1 MAAHPLVLTFR
12 TPMQNKPIYAALA
25 EAFAAEG
32 VDTHFTLM
40 GDGNMHWAAAMK
52 NLDGMAT
59 FAVRHEHC
67 ACAMAMGYHLA
78 TGKVGVAS
86 VTCGP
91 GFTQIATA
99 LTVASRGRIPLVVF
113 AGEAPINA
121 RWYNQ
126 AFDQPPLAAAAGAHY
141 ISAHSPQRMYQYVR
155 EAFYVARHERKPV
168 VLGVPYDLQKQP
180 LPNLGDYQPSSTV
193 LPRVE
198 PMPPSPHQ
206 VDELVEKLTRARCP
220 IVLAG
225 RGVMRSGAHKE
236 VEELAERSG
245 ALLAT
250 TLLARGMFDHNPF
263 SLGISG
269 GFARDIA
276 LEVGAQADLVVAI
289 GTSLNYYTVDGGN
302 MFPQAEVAQ
311 IDVEPLGLRN
321 GLRAANLYLRADA
334 KLAVVEVLKKLRAG
348 GAARIRSDAL
358 ARRIREEPADAA
370 EFAVEPGLL
379 DPRRAIE
386 ALDRVIPKDYDSVSG
401 SGHQSYFHS
410 VMRGREPEN
419 YHAIREFGAI
429 GNGISLAIGV
439 AAGKRNGKVVLFDG
453 DGSFLMHIQELET
466 VKRHGLKLLFCI
478 LNDGAYGS
486 EIHKLRAD
494 GVDASGAMF
503 GRTDL
508 AAIAKGFGLRGA
520 NVTDVTQ
527 FKPLFDAYAAQD
539 TAEVWNI
546 HVSDRVVSPSTRR
559 GVGRGHG
566 KM

>member
-1 MAAHPLVLTFR
+1 MLVLTFR
-12 TPMQNKPIYAALA
+12 TPMQNKPIYEALA

-59 FAVRHEHC
+59 LAVRHEHC

-78 TGKVGVAS
+78 SGKVGVAS

-126 AFDQPPLAAAAGAHY
+126 AFDQPPLAAATGAHY

-180 LPNLGDYQPSSTV
+180 LPNLGAYQPSSTV

-198 PMPPSPHQ
+198 PMPPSPRQ
-206 VDELVEKLTRARCP
+206 VDELVDKLTRAQCP

-225 RGVMRSGAHKE
+225 RGVMRSGAQKE

-263 SLGISG
+263 SLGIAG

-276 LEVGAQADLVVAI
+276 VEVGARADLVVAI

-302 MFPQAEVAQ
+302 MFPKAEVAQ

-321 GLRAANLYLRADA
+321 GLKAADLYLRADA

-348 GAARIRSDAL
+348 GAARIRSDEL
-358 ARRIREEPADAA
+358 ARRIREEPADGA

-410 VMRGREPEN
+410 VMRGRKPEN

-453 DGSFLMHIQELET
+453 DGSFLMHVQELET

-494 GVDASGAMF
+494 GVDASGAIF

-508 AAIAKGFGLRGA
+508 AAIA
-520 NVTDVTQ
+520 
-527 FKPLFDAYAAQD
+527 
-539 TAEVWNI
+539 
-546 HVSDRVVSPSTRR
+546 
-559 GVGRGHG
+559 
-566 KM
+566 